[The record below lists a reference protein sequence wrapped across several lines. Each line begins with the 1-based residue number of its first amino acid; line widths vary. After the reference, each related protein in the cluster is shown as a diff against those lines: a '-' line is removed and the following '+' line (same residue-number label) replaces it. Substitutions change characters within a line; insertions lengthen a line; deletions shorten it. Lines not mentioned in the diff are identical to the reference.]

1 MVWIRAEKEKIM
13 NENNL
18 DKPVVSGFG
27 DEWTRFDQSK
37 LSFEERQQMFDH
49 YFAIFPWKKI
59 NSKSEGF
66 DMGCGSGRWAKL
78 VAPRIKKLHCID
90 PSVQALKVAKN
101 NLKDLGNCEF
111 HNASVDK
118 IPIKKESMDFGYA
131 LGVLHHVPNTQEGL
145 NSCIKL
151 LKPGAPFLVYLYYS
165 FDNRPNWYRNLWR
178 STELGRY
185 LISRLPFLLR
195 FIFSQIIA
203 FLVYLPL
210 AKTAKFLERVGI
222 DVTNVPLSAYRFNS
236 LYSMRTDALDRFG
249 TRLEQRFSKEQ
260 IKNMMQKSGLEDIYF
275 SDKFPFWCAVGTKK
289 IQSEQLQPEYNPL
302 VSVVVNCYNG
312 EKYLKEALDSI
323 YAQTYKNWEIIFWDN
338 ASTDRTAEIAKSYD
352 KKLKYYRSAKTT
364 ILGEARVQATKRAK
378 GKYLAFLDSDDL
390 WLPNKLKKQVS
401 MFSGGLDEVGFVYG
415 RTKISFSENSQSG
428 FIIREGEMLPEGD
441 IFEKMANEDFV
452 VFSSVMVDRDKFFKC
467 GGFPAHFLNSTDFYI
482 LMRLAKN
489 YKCLAEQELC
499 SVYRLHNTN
508 LSRKQR
514 VVSWKESIAV
524 LDEFLPDSRVK
535 VGIKKRYAHLAL
547 VYLREMR
554 ITSSIKVA
562 IKQQCF
568 LTLIE
573 LILKRLSNLAQFIGR
588 KSKRI
593 LVK

>member
-1 MVWIRAEKEKIM
+1 MD
-13 NENNL
+13 NNNL

-27 DEWTRFDQSK
+27 DEWSRFDQSK
-37 LSFEERQQMFDH
+37 LSVEERQQMFDH
-49 YFAIFPWKKI
+49 YFAIFPWQKV
-59 NSKSEGF
+59 SSESIGF

-90 PSVQALKVAKN
+90 PSKQALNVAKK
-101 NLKDLGNCEF
+101 NLEDLNNCEF
-111 HNASVDK
+111 HNTSVDK
-118 IPIKKESMDFGYA
+118 IPINKNSMDFGYA

-151 LKPGAPFLVYLYYS
+151 LKQGAPFLVYLYYS

-185 LISRLPFLLR
+185 IISRLPFLLR

-203 FLVYLPL
+203 FLIYLPL
-210 AKTAKFLERVGI
+210 AKTAKLFERVGF

-260 IKNMMQKSGLEDIYF
+260 IKDMMDKAGLENIHF
-275 SDKFPFWCAVGTKK
+275 SDSFPFWCAVGTRK
-289 IQSEQLQPEYNPL
+289 IEVEKSLPEYNPL

-323 YAQTYKNWEIIFWDN
+323 YAQTYQNWEIIFWDN

-352 KKLKYYRSAKTT
+352 KKLKYYRSLKTT

-390 WLPNKLKKQVS
+390 WLPDKLKKQVS
-401 MFSGGLDEVGFVYG
+401 LFSEGLNEIGFVYG
-415 RTKISFSENSQSG
+415 RTRISFSENSQSG
-428 FIIREGEMLPEGD
+428 FIIREGERLPEGD
-441 IFEKMANEDFV
+441 LFEKMANEDFV
-452 VFSSVMVDRDKFFKC
+452 VFSSVMVDREKFFKC

-489 YKCLAEQELC
+489 YKCLAEQDLC
-499 SVYRLHNTN
+499 SVYRLHKTN

-514 VVSWKESIAV
+514 VVSWKESITV
-524 LDEFLPDSRVK
+524 LDEFLPDDRVK

-554 ITSSIKVA
+554 IPSSIAVA
-562 IKQQCF
+562 IKQRCF

-573 LILKRLSNLAQFIGR
+573 LILKRLLNLVQFISR

-593 LVK
+593 LLK